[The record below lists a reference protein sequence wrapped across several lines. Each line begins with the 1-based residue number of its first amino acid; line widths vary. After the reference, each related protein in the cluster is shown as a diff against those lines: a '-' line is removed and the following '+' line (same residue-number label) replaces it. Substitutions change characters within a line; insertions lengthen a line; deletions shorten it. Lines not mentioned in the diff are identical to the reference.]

1 MKELREILD
10 AYEAAKQRGEKLA
23 IATIVK
29 TKGSTYRRPGARL
42 MMTAAGEM
50 TGSISGGCLEGD
62 IFQHAEKVLQ
72 SNASKILHYDT
83 TSDNDLIWGLG
94 LGCSGVVY
102 LLLEPLQEEPS
113 YWAFLTDCVRDE
125 KQGVL
130 ATVFGLEG
138 KVDAVIGSRLTMN
151 RDGVVTGDVRDSEL
165 AKAITED
172 CRLALKSGR
181 SRTLTYKLQQGSAEV
196 LIEALEPPLPF
207 YVFGAGHDSIPVVRM
222 AKELGWR
229 VTVVDGRK
237 AYATQHR
244 FPQADQV
251 ILSPPDQVCKNVSI
265 DPRAAVIVMT
275 HNYAHDRD
283 ILRQLIEIPVRY
295 LGMLG
300 PAKRTDALMEELGK
314 EGLRISRDRRHHMYS
329 PSGLDL
335 GSETPEEIAL
345 SILSEIQS
353 VIAGR
358 SGGPLR
364 TRKGP
369 IHERD
374 I

>member
-1 MKELREILD
+1 MKELREILQ
-10 AYEAAKQRGEKLA
+10 AYEKARLHGEKLA
-23 IATIVK
+23 LSTIVK

-42 MMTAAGEM
+42 LMTAAGEM

-62 IFQHAEKVLQ
+62 IFQHAQKVLE
-72 SNASKILHYDT
+72 SGAPKLLHYDT

-102 LLLEPLQEEPS
+102 LLLEPLQQEPS
-113 YWAFLTDCVRDE
+113 YWPFLAECVRDE

-130 ATVFGLEG
+130 ASIFGVQG
-138 KVDAVIGSRLTMN
+138 KVDAVIGARLSLS
-151 RDGVVTGDVRDSEL
+151 RDGFVTGDVGDREL
-165 AKAITED
+165 REAIAAD
-172 CRLALKSGR
+172 ARAVLQSGR
-181 SRTLTYKLQQGSAEV
+181 SRTLNYKLQQGTADV
-196 LIEALEPPLPF
+196 LIEALEPPLPL
-207 YVFGAGHDSIPVVRM
+207 YIFGAGHDSIPVVRL
-222 AKELGWR
+222 AKAIGWR
-229 VTVVDGRK
+229 VTVADGRK
-237 AYATQHR
+237 AYATEHR
-244 FPQADQV
+244 FPQADRV
-251 ILSPPDQVCKNVSI
+251 ILSQPDQVCKNVSI

-283 ILRQLIEIPVRY
+283 ILRQLIGVPVRY
-295 LGMLG
+295 LGILG
-300 PAKRTDALMEELGK
+300 PAKRTDALFEELRS
-314 EGLRISRDRRHHMYS
+314 EGLNISDEQKRCLYS

-364 TRKGP
+364 IRKGP

-374 I
+374 